1 MYVSGLDLFGEDSV
15 FANEGATLGVWDGGR
30 ADVCLFVCLRRGGTD
45 GGLWPSRG
53 PRRGEELWKGKGAEG
68 FDAVSEK
75 RMVWRE
81 GGGLVEMQ
89 S

>member
-1 MYVSGLDLFGEDSV
+1 MRGRHLVFGTEVVLMSV
-15 FANEGATLGVWDGGR
+15 CAREGGR
-30 ADVCLFVCLRRGGTD
+30 EGGRFVGFSGG
-45 GGLWPSRG
+45 GAV
-53 PRRGEELWKGKGAEG
+53 EGKGVEG